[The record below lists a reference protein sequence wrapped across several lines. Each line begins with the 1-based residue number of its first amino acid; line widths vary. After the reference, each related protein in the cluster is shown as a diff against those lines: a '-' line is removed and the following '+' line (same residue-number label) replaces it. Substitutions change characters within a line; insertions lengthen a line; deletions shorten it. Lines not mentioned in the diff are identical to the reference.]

1 METSRKSNEEDQ
13 SYAKQQLGVKA
24 DETKML
30 GLTWNKAD
38 DTLGVTFPRKAA
50 EGSKREEL
58 PFLASIFDPLGLASP
73 KALLRNFLFRY
84 ACDQHLPWD
93 GELPPTL
100 LKPWKMFEKYLLDK
114 VEVPHSLATFQESIE
129 SIDLHTFGDTSGVR
143 TAAAVYAVVH
153 QESGTTAG
161 LITAKSRLAKKGLTI
176 PRLKLVSAHMAA
188 NHVRMARLH

>member
-1 METSRKSNEEDQ
+1 MEASRKSNEEDQ

-84 ACDQHLPWD
+84 TCDQHLPWD

-100 LKPWKMFEKYLLDK
+100 LKQWKMFEKYLPDK

-129 SIDLHTFGDTSGVR
+129 SIDLHTFGDTSGVG

-188 NHVRMARLH
+188 NHVRTARLH